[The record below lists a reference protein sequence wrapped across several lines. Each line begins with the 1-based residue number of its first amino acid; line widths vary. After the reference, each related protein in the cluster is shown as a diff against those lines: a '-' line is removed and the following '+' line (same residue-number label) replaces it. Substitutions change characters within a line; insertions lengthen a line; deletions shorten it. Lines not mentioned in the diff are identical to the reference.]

1 MKSWSVV
8 LAALPAIAH
17 ASALPDRA
25 TEADILKRAEPCNI
39 GGFAAVCTAYPYAA
53 CNAPGTKLS
62 TQECVDLCVAKTDK
76 ISCDGSGST
85 FNLCHESSVL
95 YCKKIITPSEVP
107 EPEDR

>member
-76 ISCDGSGST
+76 ISCDVSRRPLSIASPISPSGRG
-85 FNLCHESSVL
+85 VL
-95 YCKKIITPSEVP
+95 TSRFAV
-107 EPEDR
+107 R